1 MKSIVLLTFVLLL
14 NFTQVV
20 AQVADES
27 KMIVLQK
34 YSDTI
39 RFSRIESQR
48 IKYNDSFKIMLN
60 DVLLDIDPIKQD
72 WSAINNTIS
81 VLESDDKKMK
91 LLSWV
96 LVNDREEFVNHCV
109 VFYKKKS
116 SAETNVYWLN
126 EKSLAKTDSLYEV
139 YPNDIWPSALYYQMY
154 HFKKKRKDY
163 YCVLGLNGENS
174 AINQK
179 IIDVLW
185 VDKDNEIQ
193 IGAPVFYSSD
203 KDYTPQYRVFFEYAD
218 QGSMTLR
225 FEKEMKLITFT
236 NLVPSNYEKLGSKQ
250 YYIPDGRIDFY
261 RLTKKGKWIKYEN
274 LEDFDFNEK
283 KN

>member
-1 MKSIVLLTFVLLL
+1 MKTFVLLL
-14 NFTQVV
+14 LSICIMTQLIG
-20 AQVADES
+20 QNNNENE
-27 KMIVLQK
+27 MLLLQK
-34 YSDTI
+34 YSDSI

-48 IKYNDSFKIMLN
+48 IVYNDSFKF
-60 DVLLDIDPIKQD
+60 LLTDFLLTIDPMKQD
-72 WSAINNTIS
+72 WSAISNTIS
-81 VLESDDKKMK
+81 VLESEDSKMK

-96 LVNDREEFVNHCV
+96 LVNNKEEFTNHCV
-109 VFYKKKS
+109 VFFKRKINS
-116 SAETNVYWLN
+116 ETNVVWLN
-126 EKSLAKTDSLYEV
+126 ERSLAKTDSLYET
-139 YPNDIWPSALYYQMY
+139 YPVDMWPSALYYQMY

-163 YCVLGLNGENS
+163 YCVLGLNGKNS
-174 AINQK
+174 FINQK

-185 VDKDNEIQ
+185 VDKDNELQ
-193 IGAPVFYSSD
+193 IGAPVFYGSE

-225 FEKEMKLITFT
+225 FEKEMKLITYT

-261 RLTKKGKWIKYEN
+261 QLTKKGKWIKHEN
-274 LEDFDFNEK
+274 LEDFNFNEK